1 MSLQIFCSF
10 LNVIVPLPIK
20 YGIVY
25 EQSGYTFEAQLLKM
39 FYFLFFLLGRAVQ
52 LMGSLF
58 PNQGLNPCPLQGK
71 CGVLTTEWPGT
82 PRSPVY

>member
-39 FYFLFFLLGRAVQ
+39 VYFLFFLVGRAVQ

-58 PNQGLNPCPLQGK
+58 PNQGLNPCPLHCK
-71 CGVLTTEWPGT
+71 AD
-82 PRSPVY
+82 S